1 MRTSD
6 SSALANRIYGEIK
19 QRIIDLRY
27 PPGEKLS
34 EARLAEELGCGRSPI
49 RTAFAQLKND
59 GWVDVTPQSG
69 TYVKS
74 LTEQEIHDIYEYR
87 LLLETHVTRLA
98 TARITSDT
106 LRKLR
111 TAFRRLA
118 PQGDEAFDQD
128 VFDDFNELDSTL
140 HSTIY
145 RAAGNM
151 LITDSLMTLLE
162 KLRWLKKMSP
172 SPPER
177 MKQWFA
183 ELEGVLDAFEAR
195 DPELAAQRMRE
206 HIGNAADFA
215 AERRGLQHGR
225 ARPPRTG
232 EDDSHG
238 GDTPEPSP
246 AKGRQRATTA

>member
-1 MRTSD
+1 MKTSN
-6 SSALANRIYGEIK
+6 SSALAARVYSEIK
-19 QRIIDLRY
+19 QRIIDLHYR
-27 PPGEKLS
+27 PGEKLS

-59 GWVDVTPQSG
+59 GWIEVTPQSG

-74 LTEQEIHDIYEYR
+74 LSEQEIHDIYDYR
-87 LLLETHVTRLA
+87 LLLETHVTKLA
-98 TARITSDT
+98 TARITTET

-111 TAFRRLA
+111 TAFKRLA
-118 PQGDEAFDQD
+118 PQGSEEFNEDM
-128 VFDDFNELDSTL
+128 FDDFNELDSTL
-140 HSTIY
+140 HSTVY

-172 SPPER
+172 SPPQR

-215 AERRGLQHGR
+215 AERRLHAQRGAAAE
-225 ARPPRTG
+225 ARPARTSQE
-232 EDDSHG
+232 EDQALS
-238 GDTPEPSP
+238 
-246 AKGRQRATTA
+246 